1 MCPTLV
7 ETLSSETAEKQRLGL
22 IFTLQH
28 RKMKFPNIS
37 RDSHEIE
44 KGKIIHALLDREGEE
59 KSGTEGPNNAD
70 YDQKIIFIK

>member
-7 ETLSSETAEKQRLGL
+7 ETLSSETAEKQRFGL
-22 IFTLQH
+22 IFTLQY

-44 KGKIIHALLDREGEE
+44 KVKIIHALLDRGKERRKVAE
-59 KSGTEGPNNAD
+59 K
-70 YDQKIIFIK
+70 DQTMLIMIKK

>member
-1 MCPTLV
+1 
-7 ETLSSETAEKQRLGL
+7 
-22 IFTLQH
+22 
-28 RKMKFPNIS
+28 MKFPNIS